1 MTLLARVASRR
12 ADRRGGTG
20 RVRTGGPERSKGA
33 ATVGLF
39 VKDASQAVR
48 PHVGAIERGERNV
61 SIDNIARIAEALGL
75 QIGELFQRIDGP
87 PV

>member
-61 SIDNIARIAEALGL
+61 SIDNIARIAGALGL
-75 QIGELFQRIDGP
+75 DLADLFPKPSGNL
-87 PV
+87 